1 MWTTKSLFFFPFK
14 LNTMRAAD
22 VNPKFPAVQILTSH
36 STCSN
41 PPGGAGE
48 ELHTGRKDAQSKAVA
63 GLLCFPPPPL
73 FMKAPPFQCVQQHHW
88 TPPTITANA
97 CINNTAEHCSS
108 NGFIASVYRRA
119 LLLTPAVP
127 LISMAEHCSSVLC
140 SSEYWKV
147 FTWLSFTLSSC
158 HSNLQ
163 SITPVPRCNIRLA
176 EHCSSKP

>member
-1 MWTTKSLFFFPFK
+1 
-14 LNTMRAAD
+14 MRAAD
-22 VNPKFPAVQILTSH
+22 VNPKFPAVQILTCH

-41 PPGGAGE
+41 PPGWYRGRQWGAAYWQEGC
-48 ELHTGRKDAQSKAVA
+48 TIRGSCWAVLFFFVL
-63 GLLCFPPPPL
+63 GFFPTFLWKLLPL
-73 FMKAPPFQCVQQHHW
+73 QCVQQHHW
-88 TPPTITANA
+88 TQPTITANA

-127 LISMAEHCSSVLC
+127 LISVAEHCSSVLC